1 MFRDL
6 PFKGFMNVCILWTN
20 QQAPFPQSLA
30 CPWTGKKWYLN
41 LVGGSTHLKNMLVK
55 LDHFPRDRGENRT
68 CLKPPPRYLFVG
80 AKKK

>member
-41 LVGGSTHLKNMLVK
+41 LVDGFNPFEKYARQIGS
-55 LDHFPRDRGENRT
+55 FPQGS
-68 CLKPPPRYLFVG
+68 G
-80 AKKK
+80 